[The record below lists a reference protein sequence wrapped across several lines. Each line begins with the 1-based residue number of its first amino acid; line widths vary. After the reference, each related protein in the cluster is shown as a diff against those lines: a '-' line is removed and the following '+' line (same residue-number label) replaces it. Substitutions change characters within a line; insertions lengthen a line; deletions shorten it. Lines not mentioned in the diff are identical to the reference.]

1 MKAPVKNKKD
11 KTPDEVYT
19 QRFRFLLRLIR
30 INKML
35 SKAKIIPAE
44 K

>member
-35 SKAKIIPAE
+35 RKSKIIASG